1 MNNLELLH
9 SLKILVEMEL
19 EPNLKALDE
28 GTEITD
34 VKKERKKLLKEF
46 MDNLPE
52 EYRRMPGFE
61 KVITSTITNIEKEK
75 KEIRKMRERQDREQR

>member
-1 MNNLELLH
+1 
-9 SLKILVEMEL
+9 
-19 EPNLKALDE
+19 
-28 GTEITD
+28 
-34 VKKERKKLLKEF
+34 

-75 KEIRKMRERQDREQR
+75 KEIRKMRDRQDREQR

>member
-34 VKKERKKLLKEF
+34 VKKEREKLLDVYK
-46 MDNLPE
+46 
-52 EYRRMPGFE
+52 
-61 KVITSTITNIEKEK
+61 
-75 KEIRKMRERQDREQR
+75 RQA